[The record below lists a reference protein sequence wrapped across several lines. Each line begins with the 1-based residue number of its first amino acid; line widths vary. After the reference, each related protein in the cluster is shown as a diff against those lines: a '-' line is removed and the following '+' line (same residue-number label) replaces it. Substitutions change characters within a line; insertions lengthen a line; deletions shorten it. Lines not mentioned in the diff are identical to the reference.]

1 KRYET
6 EWSFSFD
13 HLADTIGEGVGQ
25 VLEAAGISGDDKT
38 KTSTFSEP
46 VDGAVSAQVKLDLT
60 IGATDVRASA
70 EAESQSL
77 IDAEV
82 THVGD
87 VDFNVRSDGQ
97 RKLIRLGQT
106 PRDFIGSAR
115 DTLSQARSAF
125 TKRADLRWDVRLNP
139 DVLLDLEI
147 NTGVTN
153 NSLDLRELRLASF
166 KLNSGTGRTKLGLPA
181 AAKRYAAD
189 VNNGTGESAV
199 EITDGAEVDLTL
211 NCGAGAVS
219 LLIQPG
225 ADVKADIRGGVGS
238 VTIELPEGAAV
249 QLKAVNG
256 LGSVKVPANFSRTK
270 NDDFPFGNNGTWE
283 TPGFAQAER
292 KIVLNYAGGVGNLT
306 VR

>member
-1 KRYET
+1 MTDKQKRYET

-70 EAESQSL
+70 EAESLNL

-82 THVGD
+82 IHVGD
-87 VDFNVRSDGQ
+87 VDFNVRSNSDGQ

-125 TKRADLRWDVRLNP
+125 SKRADLRWDVRLNP

-153 NSLDLRELRLASF
+153 NSLDLRELRLAS
-166 KLNSGTGRTKLGLPA
+166 
-181 AAKRYAAD
+181 
-189 VNNGTGESAV
+189 
-199 EITDGAEVDLTL
+199 
-211 NCGAGAVS
+211 
-219 LLIQPG
+219 
-225 ADVKADIRGGVGS
+225 
-238 VTIELPEGAAV
+238 
-249 QLKAVNG
+249 
-256 LGSVKVPANFSRTK
+256 
-270 NDDFPFGNNGTWE
+270 
-283 TPGFAQAER
+283 
-292 KIVLNYAGGVGNLT
+292 
-306 VR
+306 